1 MSSSNDQKNKMDR
14 TSKMLP
20 NQSGVAQRP
29 ILGRD
34 SYFALSMR
42 PLHILAFISPVVI
55 LYELGSLGVFGP
67 VRDSLEAHQM
77 LVRFFDLFGVVGLHL
92 PAIAIVTMLL
102 IQHVLSRDPLRLSL
116 SVWIKMVAE
125 SAFLTGPLIV
135 MVMILKPVG
144 GGEMV
149 IQVAQGA
156 AGTDSSQASQ
166 VMLALG
172 AGLYEEMLFRLVL
185 ITMIHFLVSDVL
197 GFSETKGF
205 LVALLLSAAAFAW
218 HHDQI
223 FLLDGSI
230 NVRMAVFYFVAGMYF
245 GLLFLMRGL
254 GIAVGVHLLYDLL
267 VLVIVPSFE
276 GQSG

>member
-1 MSSSNDQKNKMDR
+1 MPTSEKNA
-14 TSKMLP
+14 SKMLP

-29 ILGRD
+29 LLGRG

-42 PLHILAFISPVVI
+42 PLHILAFLLPVVV
-55 LYELGSLGVFGP
+55 LYELGTLGVFGP

-92 PAIAIVTMLL
+92 PALALVSMLL
-102 IQHVLSRDPLRLSL
+102 IQHVLSRDPLRFLPT
-116 SVWIKMVAE
+116 VWIKMVFE
-125 SAFLTGPLIV
+125 SAFLTVPLIV
-135 MVMILKPVG
+135 IVMLLKPVVGLG
-144 GGEMV
+144 GGLGGVENAGMV
-149 IQVAQGA
+149 IQATG
-156 AGTDSSQASQ
+156 GEPSQMSQ

-205 LVALLLSAAAFAW
+205 MVGLLVSSIVFAW

-223 FLLDGSI
+223 YLLDGSI
-230 NVRMAVFYFVAGMYF
+230 NFRMAFFYFIAGLYF
-245 GLLFLMRGL
+245 GILFLMRGL
-254 GIAVGVHLLYDLL
+254 GIAVGVHLMYDLL
-267 VLVIVPSFE
+267 VLVVIPAFE
-276 GQSG
+276 KST

>member
-1 MSSSNDQKNKMDR
+1 
-14 TSKMLP
+14 MLP

-42 PLHILAFISPVVI
+42 PLHILAFISPVVV

-92 PAIAIVTMLL
+92 PALAIVTMLL

-149 IQVAQGA
+149 MQVVESGSGVTGLTGSA
-156 AGTDSSQASQ
+156 DPSQVSQ

-223 FLLDGSI
+223 FRLDGSI

-276 GQSG
+276 SQSG